1 MRLDVIDVVL
11 PISMVVT
18 LLLSTWTSTYTSL
31 RSNARRATVIT
42 TPHFGIR
49 YTQDLTGDYSD
60 YVVDS
65 VDLLNSQ
72 LAPHELR
79 FFDSCDFFSRL
90 LMASTAG
97 ICAAGSSRMSLCMSS
112 SLHGLK
118 TTM

>member
-1 MRLDVIDVVL
+1 MDVIDVVL

-31 RSNARRATVIT
+31 RSNARRVTVIT

-90 LMASTAG
+90 LRQALLG
-97 ICAAGSSRMSLCMSS
+97 YVRLGRLE
-112 SLHGLK
+112 
-118 TTM
+118 

>member
-31 RSNARRATVIT
+31 RSNARRVTVIT

-60 YVVDS
+60 
-65 VDLLNSQ
+65 
-72 LAPHELR
+72 
-79 FFDSCDFFSRL
+79 
-90 LMASTAG
+90 
-97 ICAAGSSRMSLCMSS
+97 
-112 SLHGLK
+112 
-118 TTM
+118 